1 MILSTARSFTTLV
14 FIVALYACV
23 RAKDEDVA
31 SDSSAT
37 VKPAAPASNAAQ
49 PASRFTQTS
58 SWTVNIRGI
67 GPLHAGMSRRE
78 AAAVM
83 GVSPALIDSAWT
95 DCDYVGFG
103 DVPEGVSIMVEGG
116 TIARIDV
123 TKGPVATE
131 EGARIGDSEDRIR
144 QLYGSRLTV
153 SPHAYVDGHYLIVHP
168 EAPADSAFRI
178 VFETDGHVVTQYRSG
193 RLPPV
198 EWVEGCS

>member
-1 MILSTARSFTTLV
+1 M
-14 FIVALYACV
+14 ALYACV
-23 RAKDEDVA
+23 RAKDEHIA

-37 VKPAAPASNAAQ
+37 VKPAAQAGDTAR
-49 PASRFTQTS
+49 PASRFAKTS

-83 GVSPALIDSAWT
+83 GVSPAVIDSAWT

-103 DVPEGVSIMVEGG
+103 DVPEGVSFMVEGG
-116 TIARIDV
+116 TIARVDV
-123 TKGPVATE
+123 TKGRVATE

-168 EAPADSAFRI
+168 KEPADSAFRI